1 MVFLRQALRVS
12 AVVDGKALAPFAG
25 RALHTT
31 GPKQPRPMWQKR
43 WPMLTKATYTNPS
56 GEIKQGGSAAAMAAN
71 ENHSAKSDNYQ
82 LVIVGTGWAGYEM
95 YTECSKHLAD
105 IEANV
110 GGQDVDIVVVS
121 MRNHFLYTPLLASTT
136 VGTLEFQ
143 SITEPIRDGMFRHE
157 GHFHLASVREID
169 PVKKELFVKSALGKR
184 SEYPIKYD
192 TLVLACGSRPLT
204 FGLPGVEEHAFFLKE
219 IHHAQKIRN
228 RILENFEVA
237 TQPDVTPEEKK
248 RLLHFVVVGG
258 GPTGIEFCAELYDL
272 VLQDLV
278 HMYPDTSK
286 YLGVTLLDSSEIL
299 SGFDA
304 QLRSVAL
311 NKIESRSSMEIIKK
325 NCIEVTAEGVTVEGG
340 KKIPAGLVVWT
351 AGVGPNA
358 LTKSLAFEKSKRG
371 NILTNQYC
379 QVLGAAEVEQDAPF
393 GMPRRSNVFSIGDCA
408 EILDYPLPATAQKA
422 QTQADYLTS
431 LLRGKNAAPAKPYM
445 FRSKGMMA
453 YLGSYQGLFEARPG
467 DDGKITLSGWQAWF
481 LWRSAYLTKL
491 GSWRL
496 RLQVPLDW
504 LKALVVGRDVSRF

>member
-1 MVFLRQALRVS
+1 MF
-12 AVVDGKALAPFAG
+12 
-25 RALHTT
+25 
-31 GPKQPRPMWQKR
+31 
-43 WPMLTKATYTNPS
+43 
-56 GEIKQGGSAAAMAAN
+56 
-71 ENHSAKSDNYQ
+71 
-82 LVIVGTGWAGYEM
+82 
-95 YTECSKHLAD
+95 TECSKHLAD
-105 IEANV
+105 IEKNV
-110 GGQDVDIVVVS
+110 GGRDVDIVVVS

-157 GHFHLASVREID
+157 GHFHLASVKEID
-169 PVKKELFVKSALGKR
+169 PEKKELFVKSALGSR
-184 SEYPIKYD
+184 REYPIKYD

-228 RILENFEVA
+228 KILENFEVA
-237 TQPDVTPEEKK
+237 TQPGVTPEEKA

-272 VLQDLV
+272 VLQDLR
-278 HMYPDTSK
+278 HMYPDVSK
-286 YLGVTLLDSSEIL
+286 YLGVTLLDSGEIL
-299 SGFDA
+299 SGFDK
-304 QLRSVAL
+304 QLRTVAIS
-311 NKIESRSSMEIIKK
+311 KIESRSSMQIIKK
-325 NCIEVTAEGVTVEGG
+325 NCIEVTADGVTLEGG
-340 KKIPAGLVVWT
+340 EKLPAGLVVWT

-358 LTKSLAFEKSKRG
+358 LTKSLTVFEKSKRG

-379 QVLGAAEVEQDAPF
+379 QVLGAAEIEEEAPF

-422 QTQADYLTS
+422 QTQADYLTA

-453 YLGSYQGLFEARPG
+453 YLGSYQGLFEARPHE
-467 DDGKITLSGWQAWF
+467 DNKITLSGWQAWF

-504 LKALVVGRDVSRF
+504 LKAILVGRDVSRF

>member
-1 MVFLRQALRVS
+1 MVLLRQVLRV
-12 AVVDGKALAPFAG
+12 AVITDGKILQRTLHTNRTEKP
-25 RALHTT
+25 RAL
-31 GPKQPRPMWQKR
+31 WQKR
-43 WPMLTKATYTNPS
+43 WPMLTKASYTNE
-56 GEIKQGGSAAAMAAN
+56 GKQGDSSITPSTAGLQAVQ
-71 ENHSAKSDNYQ
+71 SDNYQ

-95 YTECSKHLAD
+95 FTECSKYLAD
-105 IEANV
+105 IEKNV
-110 GGQDVDIVVVS
+110 GGRDVDIVVVS

-157 GHFHLASVREID
+157 GHFHLASVKEID
-169 PVKKELFVKSALGKR
+169 PEKKELFVKSALGSR
-184 SEYPIKYD
+184 QEYPIKYD

-237 TQPDVTPEEKK
+237 TQPGVTPEEKE

-272 VLQDLV
+272 VLQDLR
-278 HMYPDTSK
+278 HMYPDVSK
-286 YLGVTLLDSSEIL
+286 YLGVTLLDSGEIL
-299 SGFDA
+299 SGFDK
-304 QLRSVAL
+304 QLRTVAL
-311 NKIESRSSMEIIKK
+311 SKIESRSSMQIIKK
-325 NCIEVTAEGVTVEGG
+325 NCIEVTAEGVTLEGG
-340 KKIPAGLVVWT
+340 EKLPAGLVVWT

-358 LTKSLAFEKSKRG
+358 LTKSLTVFEKSKRG

-379 QVLGAAEVEQDAPF
+379 QVLGAAEVENEAPF
-393 GMPRRSNVFSIGDCA
+393 GMPRRSNIFSIGDCA

-422 QTQADYLTS
+422 QTQADYLTA
-431 LLRGKNAAPAKPYM
+431 LLRGKNTAPAKPYM
-445 FRSKGMMA
+445 FRSKGMMT
-453 YLGSYQGLFEARPG
+453 YIGSYQGLFEARPG
-467 DDGKITLSGWQAWF
+467 EDNKITLSGWQAWF

-504 LKALVVGRDVSRF
+504 LKAIVVGRDVSRF

>member
-1 MVFLRQALRVS
+1 MVFLRQVLRA
-12 AVVDGKALAPFAG
+12 AVVNDSKTL
-25 RALHTT
+25 RHALHTNAMD
-31 GPKQPRPMWQKR
+31 KPRPLWQKR
-43 WPMLTKATYTNPS
+43 WPKLAKATYAD
-56 GEIKQGGSAAAMAAN
+56 E
-71 ENHSAKSDNYQ
+71 AKHADSQFAPTASSQEAIRSDNYQ
-82 LVIVGTGWAGYEM
+82 LVIVGTGWAGYQM
-95 YTECSKHLAD
+95 FTECTKYLSD
-105 IEANV
+105 IEKNV
-110 GGQDVDIVVVS
+110 GGRDVDIVVVS
-121 MRNHFLYTPLLASTT
+121 MRNVRFESTQLCDHPRSSHH
-136 VGTLEFQ
+136 VCCLFAVVAAFPVHPAI
-143 SITEPIRDGMFRHE
+143 SN
-157 GHFHLASVREID
+157 VKEID
-169 PVKKELFVKSALGKR
+169 PEKKELAVKSALGSR
-184 SEYPIKYD
+184 REYPIKYD

-204 FGLPGVEEHAFFLKE
+204 FGLPGVEEHAYFLKE

-237 TQPDVTPEEKK
+237 TQPGVTPEEKE

-272 VLQDLV
+272 VLQDLR
-278 HMYPDTSK
+278 HMYPDVSK
-286 YLGVTLLDSSEIL
+286 YLGVTLLDSGEIL
-299 SGFDA
+299 SGFDK

-311 NKIESRSSMEIIKK
+311 SKIQSRSSMKIIKK
-325 NCIEVTAEGVTVEGG
+325 NCIEVTADGVTLEGG
-340 KKIPAGLVVWT
+340 EKLPAGLVVWT

-358 LTKSLAFEKSKRG
+358 LTKSLTVFEKSKRG

-379 QVLGAAEVEQDAPF
+379 QVLGAAEVENEAPF

-422 QTQADYLTS
+422 QTQADYLTA

-453 YLGSYQGLFEARPG
+453 YLGSYQGLFEARPRE
-467 DDGKITLSGWQAWF
+467 DNKITLSGWQAWF

-504 LKALVVGRDVSRF
+504 LKVILVGRDVSRF

>member
-1 MVFLRQALRVS
+1 MVLLRQALRI
-12 AVVDGKALAPFAG
+12 AVITDGKML
-25 RALHTT
+25 RRMLHTN
-31 GPKQPRPMWQKR
+31 GMDKPQPLWQKR
-43 WPMLTKATYTNPS
+43 WPMLTKASYTNEGKSES
-56 GEIKQGGSAAAMAAN
+56 GNAVAAGERQQAVQ
-71 ENHSAKSDNYQ
+71 SDNYQ
-82 LVIVGTGWAGYEM
+82 LVIVGTGWAGYQM
-95 YTECSKHLAD
+95 FTECSKHLAD
-105 IEANV
+105 IEKNV
-110 GGQDVDIVVVS
+110 GGRNVDIVVVS

-157 GHFHLASVREID
+157 GHFHLANVKEID
-169 PVKKELFVKSALGKR
+169 PEKKELFVRSALGSR
-184 SEYPIKYD
+184 REYPIKFD

-237 TQPDVTPEEKK
+237 TQPGVTPEEKT

-272 VLQDLV
+272 VLQDLR
-278 HMYPDTSK
+278 HMYPDVSK
-286 YLGVTLLDSSEIL
+286 YLGVTLLDSGEIL
-299 SGFDA
+299 SGFDK
-304 QLRSVAL
+304 QLRTVAL
-311 NKIESRSSMEIIKK
+311 SKIESRSSMQIIKK
-325 NCIEVTAEGVTVEGG
+325 NCIEVTADGVTLEGG
-340 KKIPAGLVVWT
+340 EKLPAGLVVWT

-358 LTKSLAFEKSKRG
+358 LTKSLTVFDKSKRG

-379 QVLGAAEVEQDAPF
+379 QVLGTAEVEEEAPF

-422 QTQADYLTS
+422 QTQADYLTA

-453 YLGSYQGLFEARPG
+453 YIGSYQGLFEARPG
-467 DDGKITLSGWQAWF
+467 EDNKITLSGWQAWF

-496 RLQVPLDW
+496 RMQVPLDW
-504 LKALVVGRDVSRF
+504 LKAILVGRDVSRF